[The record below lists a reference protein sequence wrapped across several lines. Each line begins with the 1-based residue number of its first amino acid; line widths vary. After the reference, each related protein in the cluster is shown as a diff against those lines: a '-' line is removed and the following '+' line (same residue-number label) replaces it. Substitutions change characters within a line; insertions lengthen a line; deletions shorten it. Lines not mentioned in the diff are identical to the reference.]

1 MFFCEFCKIFKNI
14 FWQNTSGWLLLKFIC
29 EFSEVF
35 RNTSIIQHLC
45 ETTYFMNK
53 LQNFNQQIQWKTI
66 SQVFFKYFRQE
77 LAAAIQGRSFT

>member
-1 MFFCEFCKIFKNI
+1 MFFCEFCKLFKNI

-29 EFSEVF
+29 EFWLLLKFICEFSEVF
-35 RNTSIIQHLC
+35 RNTSIIEHLC

-66 SQVFFKYFRQE
+66 SQVFFKYFR
-77 LAAAIQGRSFT
+77 